1 MTSRGRVG
9 SCGAVRPLRRLPRAL
24 LLAGIALAIFFALGE
39 VVTRSFDLVDRLN
52 GFPRRMFVASDEP
65 DLGYR
70 LRPGLDTRA
79 RGVHVATGSRGL
91 RGPEVTTTPQPGVR
105 RVLVLGDSVAFGF
118 RLEHAETFPVRLEHE
133 LEARDDA
140 WWEVLNAGVEGY
152 NTTNQLAYLRTSLL
166 DLAPE
171 TIVLVFNLN
180 DYDFGPVMGPL
191 GVLTLDQ
198 SQRVR
203 STSIANVS
211 EFYLLLRWL
220 ITTRGQ
226 VIGDA
231 PPPPAA
237 GDAGAT
243 SFSPFDRYV
252 SNLRKQ
258 YYHAPS
264 DARWTAMV
272 GALRGIAELCREH
285 GIRLVVAIVP
295 DGDQIGV
302 DAPDLGPQQ
311 KLAAVCRELAL
322 DCIDLHPA
330 FLAAAERPL
339 FLDIM
344 HPNAD
349 GQRLMAR
356 EVATHLLGRPG

>member
-1 MTSRGRVG
+1 VPFLARSARG
-9 SCGAVRPLRRLPRAL
+9 L
-24 LLAGIALAIFFALGE
+24 LLVCLALAVFFALGE
-39 VVTRSFDLVDRLN
+39 IVTRSLDLVDRLN

-79 RGVHVATGSRGL
+79 RGVHVATNARGL
-91 RGPEVTTTPQPGVR
+91 RGPEVTATPQPGVH

-118 RLEHAETFPVRLEHE
+118 RLEHADTFPVRLAHE
-133 LEARDDA
+133 LEARDGG

-152 NTTNQLAYLRTSLL
+152 NTVNQLAYLRTSLL
-166 DLAPE
+166 ELAPE

-180 DYDFGPVMGPL
+180 DYDHGPVVGPL

-203 STSIANVS
+203 SDSIANRS

-220 ITTRGQ
+220 LVTRGQ
-226 VIGDA
+226 PIGDA
-231 PPPPAA
+231 PAPPATP
-237 GDAGAT
+237 DAGAGAAG
-243 SFSPFDRYV
+243 FSQFDRYV

-258 YYHAPS
+258 YYRAPD
-264 DARWTAMV
+264 DARWPAMV
-272 GALRGIAELCREH
+272 DALRAIARLCRER

-295 DGDQIGV
+295 DGDQVGV
-302 DAPDLGPQQ
+302 EATDLGPQQ
-311 KLAAVCRELAL
+311 KLAEVCRELAL
-322 DCIDLHPA
+322 DCLDLHPA
-330 FLAAAERPL
+330 FVAAARAPL

-356 EVATHLLGRPG
+356 EVATHLLGRAG